1 MKLQDNLQKTTYLR
15 DSQDNASDR
24 VLSVS
29 QPHAPLAEQTL
40 FYFDSRNLMLFPDLF
55 LDEVCNNELL
65 EPHRALY
72 QEVRLAS
79 SICLSQ
85 PSNARSMRSKR
96 RRMKARA
103 SSCVW
108 I

>member
-55 LDEVCNNELL
+55 LNEVCNNELL

-79 SICLSQ
+79 PICLSLQ
-85 PSNARSMRSKR
+85 TPGRCARSDDG
-96 RRMKARA
+96 
-103 SSCVW
+103 
-108 I
+108 